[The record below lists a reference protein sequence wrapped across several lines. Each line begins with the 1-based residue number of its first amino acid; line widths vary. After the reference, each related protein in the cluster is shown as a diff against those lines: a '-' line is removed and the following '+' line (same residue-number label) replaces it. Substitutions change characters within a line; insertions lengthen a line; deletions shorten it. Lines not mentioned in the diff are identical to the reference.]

1 MVAPVVEGRVGED
14 LLDDVVR
21 RSRPFEREE
30 EELGLE
36 RRRLLPEPRHEGAT
50 RGIGHVRRE
59 DEMRVRQRPDDRRL
73 DALVLRDR
81 LGELHR
87 AELGHLP
94 VVPLAEGCR
103 ICFRLVDCRID
114 ARVID
119 SLEEIGEVPR
129 NLFRPRDLCGRHA
142 PETSD
147 GRVPH
152 AWVAAAA
159 RAAHTNAPRL
169 SRASAPPAHPVA

>member
-1 MVAPVVEGRVGED
+1 MAPVVERRVCED
-14 LLDDVVR
+14 LLGDVVR

-36 RRRLLPEPRHEGAT
+36 RRGLLPQARHERAA

-59 DEMRVRQRPDDRRL
+59 DEVRVGQRPDDRRL
-73 DALVLRDR
+73 DALVLRYR
-81 LGELHR
+81 LCELRR

-94 VVPLAEGCR
+94 VVPLPEGCR
-103 ICFRLVDCRID
+103 IGLRLVDIRVD
-114 ARVID
+114 ARVVD

-147 GRVPH
+147 AGRP
-152 AWVAAAA
+152 
-159 RAAHTNAPRL
+159 RA
-169 SRASAPPAHPVA
+169 